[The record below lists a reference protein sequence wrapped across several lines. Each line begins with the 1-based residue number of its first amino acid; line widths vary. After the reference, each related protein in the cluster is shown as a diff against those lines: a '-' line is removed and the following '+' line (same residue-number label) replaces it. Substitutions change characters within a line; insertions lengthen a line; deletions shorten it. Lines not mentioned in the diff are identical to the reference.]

1 MEAISPVGPN
11 YRYVVWPQG
20 YNMAEE
26 ATVSSAALHVAWRSD
41 LE

>member
-1 MEAISPVGPN
+1 MEAISPVGLN
-11 YRYVVWPQG
+11 YRHVVWLQV

-26 ATVSSAALHVAWRSD
+26 ATVSSEVLHVAWRRD